1 VSERADAAL
10 RHRAVAAGFSA
21 AVESVEDW
29 DGPSPVAQWR
39 ARDVVGH
46 LVEWFPGF
54 LASGA
59 GVELPVGPAVDEDPA
74 AAWAAQVASVQALLD
89 DPATAQLVLT
99 NPHLGEIPL
108 PEAIDRFYLND
119 VFMHTWDLGRAAGID
134 PGQDPDEC
142 ASMLAGMSEIEDM
155 LRSSG
160 QYGPAAP
167 VPDGATPPERLAAF
181 LGRDPSWQP
190 PRTSGR

>member
-1 VSERADAAL
+1 MSGTTGAAL
-10 RHRAVAAGFSA
+10 RHRAVSAGFSA
-21 AVESVEDW
+21 AVSAVGDW
-29 DGPSPVAQWR
+29 DGPSPVAEWT
-39 ARDVVGH
+39 ARDVVRH
-46 LVEWFPGF
+46 LVEWFPAF
-54 LASGA
+54 LTSGA
-59 GVELPVGPAVDEDPA
+59 GIELPGGPSVDVDPS
-74 AAWAAQVASVQALLD
+74 AAWAAQVESVQALLD
-89 DPATAQLVLT
+89 DPATADRVLT

-142 ASMLAGMSEIEDM
+142 ASMLAGMTEIEEM

-167 VPDGATPPERLAAF
+167 TPDGATAPERLAAF
-181 LGRDPSWQP
+181 LGRDPLWQP
-190 PRTSGR
+190 PA